1 MGTRSGTRQ
10 VHFLLISSGDSCLL
24 TEVRSKEEGQTGK
37 KYFQFV
43 VIASVMIENILA
55 LQRQTFSPVLDGRG
69 GKWG

>member
-10 VHFLLISSGDSCLL
+10 VHFLLISSGASCLL
-24 TEVRSKEEGQTGK
+24 TKVRSKEEGQTGK

-55 LQRQTFSPVLDGRG
+55 L
-69 GKWG
+69 